1 MYLVKFLRMPLSQKS
16 LNLVL
21 RQQKVPNDIRS
32 VLYHIARAVKYI
44 NFSLRAGHTGQVGT
58 TNIQGED
65 QLELD
70 VMADTIIMRELEQS
84 GLVACAVSE
93 EQAEANFFAAER
105 GKYAVAYD
113 PLDGSSLV
121 DSNLAIG
128 SIFGIWAGD
137 QLLGKTGN
145 DLLASCYAVYGPRV
159 TFTIAVKG
167 NGVHTFEMND
177 VGEFLLIEQDLAL
190 EPTSKYFAPGNLKAM
205 NTVPAYKKLVES
217 WITDNRT
224 LRYSGGMVPDLH
236 HMLCKKSG
244 VFAYPAD
251 TKYPNGKLRLAF
263 ECAPM
268 AFIFR
273 ECGGAAFDQHGTDI
287 LDLEITDIHGRTSIF
302 IGSSQDVETALTFFV

>member
-1 MYLVKFLRMPLSQKS
+1 MPLSQKS

-44 NFSLRAGHTGQVGT
+44 NFSLRAGHTGQIGT
-58 TNIQGED
+58 TNIQGEA

-70 VMADTIIMRELEQS
+70 VIADKIIMKELEQS
-84 GLVACAVSE
+84 GLVSCAISE
-93 EQAEANFFAAER
+93 EQDEANLFEAER
-105 GKYAVAYD
+105 GKYTVAYD

-128 SIFGIWAGD
+128 SIFGIWKGSD
-137 QLLGKTGN
+137 LNKKTGN
-145 DLLASCYAVYGPRV
+145 DLSASCYAVYGPRV

-167 NGVHTFEMND
+167 KGVHTFEMND
-177 VGEFLLIEQDLAL
+177 VGEFMLIEQLVTL
-190 EPTSKYFAPGNLKAM
+190 EKTSKYFAPGNLKAM
-205 NTVPAYKKLVES
+205 NTVPAYQNLVNA
-217 WITDNRT
+217 WITENRT

-236 HMLCKKSG
+236 HILCKKSG
-244 VFAYPAD
+244 IFAYPAD

-273 ECGGAAFDQHGTDI
+273 ECGGTAKDQNGTDI

-302 IGSSQDVETALTFFV
+302 IGSSDEVEKALEFFG